1 MKRVPVSSCSS
12 TDPGLQHSQDFTLTI
27 DYFYNKLFAVTFS
40 MTWRERNEHYSKGK
54 KMVCSLVGSEL
65 SQTVM
70 SLISDLLT
78 TRQRTKWKLVR
89 VPTMREKQSL
99 ISPFPDMMKDR
110 RDPCETWT
118 EMNAIAKGPLTC
130 FFLQLL
136 TLTVD
141 PT

>member
-1 MKRVPVSSCSS
+1 MNITV
-12 TDPGLQHSQDFTLTI
+12 
-27 DYFYNKLFAVTFS
+27 
-40 MTWRERNEHYSKGK
+40 MGK

-78 TRQRTKWKLVR
+78 TRQRTKGKFVR
-89 VPTMREKQSL
+89 VPTMREKHSL
-99 ISPFPDMMKDR
+99 IFPFPDVTKDR
-110 RDPCETWT
+110 RDHCETGT
-118 EMNAIAKGPLTC
+118 EMNAITKGPLTC

-136 TLTVD
+136 ILTVY

>member
-1 MKRVPVSSCSS
+1 MNITV
-12 TDPGLQHSQDFTLTI
+12 
-27 DYFYNKLFAVTFS
+27 
-40 MTWRERNEHYSKGK
+40 MGK
-54 KMVCSLVGSEL
+54 KMVYSLVGSEL
-65 SQTVM
+65 SQKVM

-99 ISPFPDMMKDR
+99 IFPFPDMMEDR
-110 RDPCETWT
+110 HDPCETWT

-136 TLTVD
+136 TLTED